1 MIPSIPIFSVIST
14 AFVLHGVTIAALGP
28 TNEDFN
34 TSNSI
39 FGWFAKSHD
48 NLVTVS
54 LLSGFGAWTANTFL
68 VAFPKK

>member
-1 MIPSIPIFSVIST
+1 MTPSIPIFSQIST
-14 AFVLHGVTIAALGP
+14 AFVLQGVIIAARGP
-28 TNEDFN
+28 INEDFK

-48 NLVTVS
+48 NLVTES

-68 VAFPKK
+68 AAFPKK